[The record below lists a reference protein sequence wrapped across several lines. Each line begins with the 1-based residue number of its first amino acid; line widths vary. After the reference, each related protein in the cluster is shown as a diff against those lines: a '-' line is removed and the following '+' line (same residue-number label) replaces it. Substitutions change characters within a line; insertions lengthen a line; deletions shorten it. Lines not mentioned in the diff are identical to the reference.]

1 MLFIVLLKKIIC
13 YVMISGA
20 KASLPKM
27 QNWDHSATLHALDD
41 YMHSVCS
48 FLFKIFFLFR
58 SVSAFSFLFF
68 LVLMIYNRDPI
79 IHSNQ
84 TFTFLRGNGIIIIE
98 KLSHLAYMRLGD
110 LSRILILTQYQY
122 FTWAMVHSN
131 QTFFLKK
138 KIKTFTFTFLYI
150 VTEFFI

>member
-1 MLFIVLLKKIIC
+1 MLLIVLLKKIIC

-27 QNWDHSATLHALDD
+27 QNWDHSVPLHALDD

-84 TFTFLRGNGIIIIE
+84 TFTFLRGNGIIIIQ
-98 KLSHLAYMRLGD
+98 KVSHLAYMRLGD

-122 FTWAMVHSN
+122 VTWAMVHSN

-138 KIKTFTFTFLYI
+138 KIKTFTFTLLYI
-150 VTEFFI
+150 VIEFFI

>member
-13 YVMISGA
+13 YVMISGG

-98 KLSHLAYMRLGD
+98 KLSHLAYMRLGN
-110 LSRILILTQYQY
+110 LSRILILTQYYY

-138 KIKTFTFTFLYI
+138 KKKINFHFHP
-150 VTEFFI
+150 FIYSY